1 MTEEEVTSR
10 WEGIIESPE
19 LKLSCQVYEIASC
32 AGLWGRNLQNLF
44 RWLMLKDGVCHRTWA
59 SGPGVYIDHRW
70 QPFLQLNY
78 R

>member
-32 AGLWGRNLQNLF
+32 AGLWGRNLHNRL
-44 RWLMLKDGVCHRTWA
+44 T
-59 SGPGVYIDHRW
+59 PGVRKHGRYPLGELVHTIVAFMDILRLL
-70 QPFLQLNY
+70 P
-78 R
+78 